1 MMAESDSHQNPEAS
15 EKPQGLIVNSER
27 PPLFRSWNRLYGFVL
42 GELVLLIVLFYAFS
56 KIFQ

>member
-1 MMAESDSHQNPEAS
+1 MMADSDSHQVPEAS
-15 EKPQGLIVNSER
+15 EKLQGTTVNSER

-56 KIFQ
+56 KLFQ

>member
-1 MMAESDSHQNPEAS
+1 MMSDSNPHQFPEAC
-15 EKPQGLIVNSER
+15 EKSQGPIVNSER

-56 KIFQ
+56 RLFQ